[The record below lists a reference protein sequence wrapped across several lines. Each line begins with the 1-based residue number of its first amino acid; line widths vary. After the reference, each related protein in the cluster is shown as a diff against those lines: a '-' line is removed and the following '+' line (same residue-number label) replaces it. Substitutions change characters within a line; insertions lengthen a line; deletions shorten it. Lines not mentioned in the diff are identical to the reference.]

1 MSEKTSIDGC
11 RGRIVI
17 GEWGKADPELK
28 LQRCANEVRDDSRC
42 GSSFFFRENRG
53 KCFCEKQGAQCPRD
67 RENSWLK
74 NEYVLKNG
82 KTKIR
87 KGKQGN
93 RFKILIYFNDYEFY
107 NLINRI

>member
-11 RGRIVI
+11 NGRTLV
-17 GEWGKADPELK
+17 GDWGKGDPDLK

-42 GSSFFFRENRG
+42 GPSFFFRESKG

-67 RENSWLK
+67 RKNWSQK

-82 KTKIR
+82 KLKIR
-87 KGKQGN
+87 KRKQEN
-93 RFKILIYFNDYEFY
+93 RFL
-107 NLINRI
+107 